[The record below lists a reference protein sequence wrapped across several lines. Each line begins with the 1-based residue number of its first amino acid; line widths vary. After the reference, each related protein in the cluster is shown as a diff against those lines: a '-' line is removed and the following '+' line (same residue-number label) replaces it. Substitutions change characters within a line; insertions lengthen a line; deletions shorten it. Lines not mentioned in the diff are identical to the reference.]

1 MFYLECMTGT
11 GMKLDILIQVA
22 VEHVLTQK
30 SEESAKCTVQVT
42 NINEDVS
49 LNVAESGISS
59 GRMS

>member
-1 MFYLECMTGT
+1 MTGT